1 MMIVKAGNRYTPII
15 NVSKSLRIPGPGPG
29 VRKYIILLRI
39 LKKGTGGDKPRRSP
53 AGIMTNDLLP
63 QEKWSPI
70 EDEITE
76 ISQRILV
83 ELETASSKD
92 LSEARY
98 AKKILQLSDLNHTK
112 NIFHEIESVPSG
124 PERVIEKR
132 AVIKALLLST
142 WLQRL
147 YFIIRSALLSVL
159 AMVVTFFYVSFFGQI
174 GVVLAVFMGVLIFIV
189 GLIVTR
195 LFDAQTIQL
204 TKYIVRR
211 LAHHKKIRDFIMNH
225 L

>member
-1 MMIVKAGNRYTPII
+1 MV
-15 NVSKSLRIPGPGPG
+15 
-29 VRKYIILLRI
+29 
-39 LKKGTGGDKPRRSP
+39 KKGPPLTAHSTSVTKESPYSEKPSQ
-53 AGIMTNDLLP
+53 IDN
-63 QEKWSPI
+63 
-70 EDEITE
+70 EIAE

-83 ELETASSKD
+83 ELETASSMD
-92 LSEARY
+92 LSEAKY
-98 AKKILQLSDLNHTK
+98 AKKILQLSDLNYTK
-112 NIFHEIESVPSG
+112 HIFHEIESVPSG
-124 PERVIEKR
+124 AERVIEKR

-147 YFIIRSALLSVL
+147 YFIIRSALMSVL

-174 GVVLAVFMGVLIFIV
+174 GVVLAVVMGVLIFIA

-195 LFDAQTIQL
+195 LFDIQTVKV

-211 LAHHKKIRDFIMNH
+211 LADHKKIRDFIMNH

>member
-1 MMIVKAGNRYTPII
+1 MEKKPSIHFIKKKTKLAEKP
-15 NVSKSLRIPGPGPG
+15 SLIDDD
-29 VRKYIILLRI
+29 I
-39 LKKGTGGDKPRRSP
+39 
-53 AGIMTNDLLP
+53 A
-63 QEKWSPI
+63 
-70 EDEITE
+70 E
-76 ISQRILV
+76 ISQRIMV
-83 ELETASSKD
+83 ELETATSKE
-92 LSEARY
+92 LSEAKY
-98 AKKILQLSDLNHTK
+98 AKKILQLSDLNYTK

-147 YFIIRSALLSVL
+147 YFIIRAALMSVL
-159 AMVVTFFYVSFFGQI
+159 GAVVTFFYVWFFGEI
-174 GVVLAVFMGVLIFIV
+174 GVVLAVVMGVLIFIV

-195 LFDAQTIQL
+195 LFDTQIVKV

-211 LAHHKKIRDFIMNH
+211 LANHKKIREFVMNH